1 MWKPWRSAHQ
11 GSGAATATVLL
22 QRAVRALIDDD
33 DPAAEEALTEWVK
46 KDSRLTEPYRALGRL
61 YRKRGEVG
69 RAIRLHQNLLLRKD
83 LGAKER
89 AAALAELAEDFDV
102 GGYRKRA
109 IACHEELLAGD
120 GRREASLAALVKLR
134 LQESDYKGAREMHR
148 RLEKVRK
155 ERDPEG
161 EVRILVAEAEGCRHA
176 GENDRARKLLKKALR
191 RRPSEAEA
199 SLLLG
204 DLEAERGRERAAVAA
219 WTAVAERGGEHS
231 NTAWRRL
238 AALGRGLSRGG
249 LERLLRARL
258 VADPRDREARQHL
271 ATALAADG
279 EVESALEQWR
289 TLLAQDPDDRAARVG
304 LGKLLLAEE
313 RSAEALEEFAQWI
326 AMLEKA
332 DEVEGS
338 R

>member
-11 GSGAATATVLL
+11 GSGATTATALL

-33 DPAAEEALTEWVK
+33 DATAEEALTEWVK

-89 AAALAELAEDFDV
+89 AAALAELAEDFNV

-120 GRREASLAALVKLR
+120 GRREDSLAALVNLR
-134 LQESDYKGAREMHR
+134 LQEADYKGARDMHR

-155 ERDPEG
+155 LRDPEG
-161 EVRILVAEAEGCRHA
+161 EARLLVAEAEGCRDG

-191 RRPSEAEA
+191 RHPGAGEA

-219 WTAVAERGGEHS
+219 WTAIAERGGEHS
-231 NTAWRRL
+231 KMAWRRL
-238 AALGRGLSRGG
+238 AAAGRGLPRGG

-258 VADPRDREARQHL
+258 EADPRDREARRQL

-279 EVESALEQWR
+279 EVESALEEWR
-289 TLLAQDPDDRAARVG
+289 VLLAQVPDDRAARVG
-304 LGKLLLAEE
+304 LGKLLLAEA
-313 RSAEALEEFAQWI
+313 RSAEALEEFGKWI
-326 AMLEKA
+326 AVLETA
-332 DEVEGS
+332 DDEEGS

>member
-1 MWKPWRSAHQ
+1 MWKPWRSSQQTSA
-11 GSGAATATVLL
+11 SATSTVLL

-33 DPAAEEALTEWVK
+33 DPAAEEALSEWVK

-89 AAALAELAEDFDV
+89 AAALAELAEDFEA

-109 IACHEELLAGD
+109 MTCHEELLAGD
-120 GRREASLAALVKLR
+120 GRREESLAALVELR
-134 LQESDYKGAREMHR
+134 IQEADPEGAREMHR

-155 ERDPEG
+155 IRDPEG
-161 EVRILVAEAEGCRHA
+161 QARLLVAEAQARREA

-191 RRPSEAEA
+191 RNPGDAGA
-199 SLLLG
+199 GLLLG
-204 DLEAERGRERAAVAA
+204 DLEVERGRERAAVAA
-219 WTAVAERGGEHS
+219 WRAIAESGGDPARA
-231 NTAWRRL
+231 AWRRL
-238 AALGRGLSRGG
+238 AAGSGLRSGG

-258 VADPRDREARQHL
+258 ETEPGDREARRQL
-271 ATALAADG
+271 AVALTAEGHVDR
-279 EVESALEQWR
+279 ALEEWR
-289 TLLAQDPDDRAARVG
+289 RLLAEAPGDRAARVG
-304 LGKLLLAEE
+304 IGKLLLAEE
-313 RSAEALEEFAQWI
+313 RNAEALEEFGELL
-326 AMLEKA
+326 AMLEGP
-332 DEVEGS
+332 DEEEGA